1 MKTNKEIIIE
11 ELKKAIGDG
20 KRENYL
26 VLFSENFEQFAT
38 NLLSKLNILDRVN
51 VEKINQPQLD
61 EKEVRKIV
69 RNVLLPP
76 IGNVPMLYALEQIN
90 LIVDKICE
98 LAIPTQLADSIGK
111 QIEAGVLAGDIE
123 DLVLS
128 QKEVVDN
135 LEVMIYERDKKIKEL
150 EIENDKLKTELE
162 K

>member
-1 MKTNKEIIIE
+1 MKTNKQIIIE

-98 LAIPTQLADSIGK
+98 LAIPKSAEISNK
-111 QIEAGVLAGDIE
+111 N
-123 DLVLS
+123 S
-128 QKEVVDN
+128 N
-135 LEVMIYERDKKIKEL
+135 LTKPTIR
-150 EIENDKLKTELE
+150 
-162 K
+162 